1 MALYENFSLSEL
13 ISESLSLLLEN
24 RRSEKGSRGHS
35 QGVLLLFVIQG
46 RLYLC
51 GKTSVSLKN
60 NFLRIF
66 ILINNESLNADK

>member
-1 MALYENFSLSEL
+1 MSVALYGNFSLSEF

-24 RRSEKGSRGHS
+24 HRSEKGSKGHS

-51 GKTSVSLKN
+51 GKTSVS
-60 NFLRIF
+60 
-66 ILINNESLNADK
+66 ILINKESLNTDK

>member
-24 RRSEKGSRGHS
+24 HRSEKGSKGHS

-46 RLYLC
+46 RLYFC